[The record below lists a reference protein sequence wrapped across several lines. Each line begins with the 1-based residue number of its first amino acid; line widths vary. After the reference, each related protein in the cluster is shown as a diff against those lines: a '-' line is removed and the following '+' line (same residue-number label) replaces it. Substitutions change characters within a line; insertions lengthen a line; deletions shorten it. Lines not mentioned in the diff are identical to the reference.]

1 MIFFQPIMLFDN
13 KSSLHINKSQ
23 NLWTLSKW
31 GDPPQKLF
39 LYFFLADWGQGARSY
54 FGNAKKF
61 MIFFHDSVPKINCWN
76 VGLKVELKKIK
87 TFSLKVLLKICF
99 HDKKTML
106 PLLETLWL
114 LLCTQELKL
123 CPNLV
128 EGTTNSIDHSY
139 LHLSHWNWLGKMS

>member
-1 MIFFQPIMLFDN
+1 MNDI
-13 KSSLHINKSQ
+13 
-23 NLWTLSKW
+23 LSTNNVVWQKEQLTYKQITEPLDIIQV
-31 GDPPQKLF
+31 GDPRRD
-39 LYFFLADWGQGARSY
+39 YFYTFLADWGQRARGY
-54 FGNAKKF
+54 FCNAKKF
-61 MIFFHDSVPKINCWN
+61 MIFFHDSVPKIDWWN
-76 VGLKVELKKIK
+76 VGSKVELKKIK

-106 PLLETLWL
+106 PFLEIHWL

-139 LHLSHWNWLGKMS
+139 LHLSHWNWLGKMN